1 MTIEEWICTGSPHL
15 LMTLAEIQFIGNLS
29 GMDLLQLEKHA
40 QEVSIKRLFNS
51 SFLSSVHSDLMMIG
65 LDLVEKEET
74 VLKFIV
80 SKEGLRGF
88 WKSLL
93 DLFLEFSFSVFWG
106 KDLVSPSLGKSCWNW
121 RVNFIVPRPGM
132 DLAGLGFGKFSAS
145 SQVYSTS
152 TFMSGMRKLPSV
164 RWQRTLVGVW
174 LKVRLKKKKKS

>member
-1 MTIEEWICTGSPHL
+1 M

-88 WKSLL
+88 
-93 DLFLEFSFSVFWG
+93 
-106 KDLVSPSLGKSCWNW
+106 
-121 RVNFIVPRPGM
+121 
-132 DLAGLGFGKFSAS
+132 
-145 SQVYSTS
+145 
-152 TFMSGMRKLPSV
+152 
-164 RWQRTLVGVW
+164 
-174 LKVRLKKKKKS
+174 